1 MNPMRNLLLLTL
13 LCGTCLCA
21 GIAGDP
27 SGYLNDFEKAPAGK
41 VPEEFMVLNG
51 TFTIAQDAGNKFLEL
66 APDPVDGDGLLFG
79 PADVTA
85 GEVAA
90 RIWAAAS
97 GRRFPE
103 FGIGSNDA
111 GGYKL
116 IVLPALGVIE
126 LYQGDDTKAS
136 APFVWKSETWTKLRL
151 RVSKVEGGKWKVQG
165 KAWPEGTQE
174 PGDWAV
180 SFDDTQSPPAGRA
193 SAWGTPYS
201 GKPIRFDDLSVRRF

>member
-1 MNPMRNLLLLTL
+1 MRNAFLLIL
-13 LCGTCLCA
+13 LCGLCVCA
-21 GIAGDP
+21 DTASAP
-27 SGYLNDFEKAPAGK
+27 PAYVNDFENAATGKAP
-41 VPEEFMVLNG
+41 EDLMILNG
-51 TFTIAQDAGNKFLEL
+51 TFTVTQEAGNKFLEL

-116 IVLPALGVIE
+116 IVVPALGVIE
-126 LYQGDDTKAS
+126 LHQGDDTKAS
-136 APFVWKSETWTKLRL
+136 APFIWKSETWTKLRL
-151 RVSKVEGGKWKVQG
+151 RVSKGEGGKWKVQG

-180 SFDDTQSPPAGRA
+180 SFDDPQAPPAGRA